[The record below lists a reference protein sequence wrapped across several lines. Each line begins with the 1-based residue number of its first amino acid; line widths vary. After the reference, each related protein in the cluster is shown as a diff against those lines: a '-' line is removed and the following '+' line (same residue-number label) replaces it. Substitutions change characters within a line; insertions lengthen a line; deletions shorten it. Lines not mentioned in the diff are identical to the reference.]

1 MDAGPVERLRTTIP
15 HRTAADARRGR
26 SPLRAFRS
34 EPTPTL
40 ALRPID
46 GGRRAEPDSDPG
58 SCHVLRAYSPAGAL
72 FNVDDRKN
80 DEFRADF
87 RGRRAIAVRQALAC
101 RPGLGRSAARRR
113 SGSRVRPAGYQ
124 FA

>member
-1 MDAGPVERLRTTIP
+1 MDARPVERTRTAVP
-15 HRTAADARRGR
+15 HRAAVDARRGR

-40 ALRPID
+40 ALCPID
-46 GGRRAEPDSDPG
+46 GGRRAEPDGDTG

-72 FNVDDRKN
+72 FNVDDRKD

-87 RGRRAIAVRQALAC
+87 RDRRAIAVGQAVAC
-101 RPGLGRSAARRR
+101 R
-113 SGSRVRPAGYQ
+113 
-124 FA
+124 